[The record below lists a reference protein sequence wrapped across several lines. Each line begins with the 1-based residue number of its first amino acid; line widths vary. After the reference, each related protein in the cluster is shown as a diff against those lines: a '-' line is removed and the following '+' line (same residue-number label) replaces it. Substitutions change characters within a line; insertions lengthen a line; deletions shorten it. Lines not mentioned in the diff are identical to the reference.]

1 MRAFVAITLPES
13 LRDKVQ
19 KLQER
24 IEMTDADVTFV
35 KAGELHY
42 NIKFLGEVN
51 EAQAGAV
58 KAVLG
63 EVVTQFEPFKLH
75 AAGFGA
81 FPSNQYA
88 RVLWIGAKAGSQELK
103 AIAELLDLKL
113 SELGFKREE
122 RPFEPHLTVGR
133 VRSAR
138 NKPELLVLL
147 RELEHVDIGLFDVT
161 TITLF
166 ESKLSPNGP
175 TYTSVFEARLKTR

>member
-1 MRAFVAITLPES
+1 MRAFIAIAFPEE
-13 LRDKVQ
+13 LRGHVK

-24 IEMTDADVTFV
+24 IEMTDADIALVGTN
-35 KAGELHY
+35 ELHY
-42 NIKFLGEVN
+42 NLKFLGEIS
-51 EAQAGAV
+51 EAQADAV

-63 EVVTQFEPFKLH
+63 EVAAQFDRFKLH

-88 RVLWIGAKAGSQELK
+88 RVVWVGAKEGSQQLK

-113 SELGFKREE
+113 SEIGFKKEE

-138 NKPELLVLL
+138 NKPELILLL
-147 RELEHVDIGLFDVT
+147 RELAERDIGTFDVT
-161 TITLF
+161 SLMLF
-166 ESKLSPNGP
+166 ESKLSPQGP
-175 TYTSVFEARLKTR
+175 TYEHLHTAWLR